1 MSHEMAISRR
11 QVGPTHAATALES
24 LEDSCCHPRLS
35 PLPTLTA
42 EHLPAQHLHECMQ
55 RSPTGRQG
63 RWGKL
68 RPALG

>member
-42 EHLPAQHLHECMQ
+42 EHLPAQHLHECLCK
-55 RSPTGRQG
+55 GH
-63 RWGKL
+63 
-68 RPALG
+68 

>member
-42 EHLPAQHLHECMQ
+42 EHLPAQHLHECLCKGH
-55 RSPTGRQG
+55 RLG
-63 RWGKL
+63 GKDDGGSFIL
-68 RPALG
+68 L